1 MTGTVPPVTSSQNNS
16 PQTTGPPD
24 GVASHDAPGPGRLPR
39 HVLPRHY
46 ALELFPNLDTGT
58 FSGTVA
64 IDVDVMAACNEV
76 VLHAADLEVA
86 SAVAVIDGVR
96 HDLTVTLDEATE
108 QLSLHGPTLGAGPA
122 RLELAFTGVLNDRL
136 RGFYRSTL
144 VLDGEERTIATTQF
158 QSTDARRAFP
168 CFDEPDLKATFAVTL
183 VVASDLLAVSN
194 GAEESRTPLGNG
206 TDRVVFIDTIP
217 LSTYLVAFVVG
228 PLEATQPVDVDGV
241 PVRVIHPPGK
251 GDQTTFALEVAAHSL
266 RWLADWYDIAV
277 PGGKVDLVALPD
289 FAFGAMENLGCITFR
304 EVLLLV
310 DPATADQRELE
321 SVAAVLSHE
330 LAHLWFGDLV
340 TMRWWNGIWLNEAFA
355 TFMEMKAVETFRPDW
370 QVWAGFTAARSAA
383 MDVDALAATRPIE
396 YPVVTPAD
404 AESMFDLLTYEKG
417 AAVVRMLEQFL
428 GEDVFRDGVRR
439 YLAAHLYQNTDN
451 GDLWAAL
458 GEASGEPV
466 GDLMDSWIFQ
476 GGHPVVEAV
485 MAADGSTCTLFQRPF
500 QYLLPEQEPAQTQT
514 FPTWQVPIR
523 LRTTGGE
530 HRALLGAEP
539 AEVTLDGPLLTLNA
553 GATGFHRSMGLTG
566 VDSSALTATERAA
579 VVDDCWATI
588 LADLGHP
595 AEFLDLVASVTGR
608 PGGEVD
614 LAVWQAVLRGLGTI
628 DLVAPE
634 WHARWAGQAGDL
646 LAGIVDH
653 LGWIPRPDE
662 DDRTRQLRGSVLTA
676 AGTLADDGAVLAEA
690 RRRWADPTIDSD
702 PAVAAAVVSIVASN
716 GDAAD
721 RSECRHRSETAT
733 TAQGEQRHLR
743 ALALFPASTEVG
755 LLLEEVHGGMIR
767 TQDAPFLLRSAL
779 THPTERVAV
788 WQSIT
793 DRWTDL
799 SERLPS
805 NSISRMLEGVR
816 ALVGDVDPDV
826 DAFLDAHP
834 VPQGALVVA
843 QHRERRLVNQRLRN
857 RLLDT

>member
-1 MTGTVPPVTSSQNNS
+1 
-16 PQTTGPPD
+16 
-24 GVASHDAPGPGRLPR
+24 
-39 HVLPRHY
+39 
-46 ALELFPNLDTGT
+46 
-58 FSGTVA
+58 
-64 IDVDVMAACNEV
+64 
-76 VLHAADLEVA
+76 
-86 SAVAVIDGVR
+86 
-96 HDLTVTLDEATE
+96 
-108 QLSLHGPTLGAGPA
+108 
-122 RLELAFTGVLNDRL
+122 
-136 RGFYRSTL
+136 
-144 VLDGEERTIATTQF
+144 
-158 QSTDARRAFP
+158 
-168 CFDEPDLKATFAVTL
+168 
-183 VVASDLLAVSN
+183 
-194 GAEESRTPLGNG
+194 
-206 TDRVVFIDTIP
+206 
-217 LSTYLVAFVVG
+217 
-228 PLEATQPVDVDGV
+228 
-241 PVRVIHPPGK
+241 
-251 GDQTTFALEVAAHSL
+251 
-266 RWLADWYDIAV
+266 
-277 PGGKVDLVALPD
+277 
-289 FAFGAMENLGCITFR
+289 
-304 EVLLLV
+304 
-310 DPATADQRELE
+310 
-321 SVAAVLSHE
+321 
-330 LAHLWFGDLV
+330 
-340 TMRWWNGIWLNEAFA
+340 
-355 TFMEMKAVETFRPDW
+355 MEMKAVETFRPDW

-458 GEASGEPV
+458 AEASGEPV

-485 MAADGSTCTLFQRPF
+485 VAVDGSTCTLFQRPF
-500 QYLLPEQEPAQTQT
+500 QYLLPEEDPAQTQT

-579 VVDDCWATI
+579 VVDDCWAAI
-588 LADLGHP
+588 LADLSHP
-595 AEFLDLVASVTGR
+595 TGFLDLVASVTGR

-634 WHARWAGQAGDL
+634 RHARWAGQAGDL

-653 LGWIPRPDE
+653 LGWIPRLDE
-662 DDRTRQLRGSVLTA
+662 DDRTRQLRGSVLAA

-716 GDAAD
+716 GDAVD
-721 RSECRHRSETAT
+721 RSECRHRSKTAA
-733 TAQGEQRHLR
+733 TAQDEQRHLR

-816 ALVGDVDPDV
+816 ALVGDVDPEV